1 MDLTKY
7 NKHETLEYELFC
19 LVLPP
24 LVPHLQT
31 TCNSFTDHL
40 QKFIDVVMN
49 SYNEIGPQVPP
60 KL

>member
-49 SYNEIGPQVPP
+49 SYN
-60 KL
+60 